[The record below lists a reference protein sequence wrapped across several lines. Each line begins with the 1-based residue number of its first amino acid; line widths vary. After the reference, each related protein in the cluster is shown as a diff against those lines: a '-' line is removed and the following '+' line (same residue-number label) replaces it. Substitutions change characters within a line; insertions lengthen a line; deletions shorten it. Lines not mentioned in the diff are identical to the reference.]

1 MGICL
6 KSQSSKGAARER
18 RARPAATYRNDEKK
32 NDQHSSCRGRS
43 MSSSRPRTASHVPST
58 RSSGPA
64 PSLHGKSSFP
74 RLTGPKSK
82 LGESRLSGVGRPP
95 DGAGGGRRLE
105 ARRDGAVSRP
115 QGSPVR
121 KCCPRPWLRAPV
133 DSHF

>member
-6 KSQSSKGAARER
+6 KSHSSKGAELEL
-18 RARPAATYRNDEKK
+18 RARPAATYSNDEE
-32 NDQHSSCRGRS
+32 NDTHSSCRGTS
-43 MSSSRPRTASHVPST
+43 MSSSRSLTASHVPST

-74 RLTGPKSK
+74 RLTGRKSK
-82 LGESRLSGVGRPP
+82 LGESCLSGVGRPP
-95 DGAGGGRRLE
+95 DGAAGRRLE
-105 ARRDGAVSRP
+105 ARRDGTVSRP

-121 KCCPRPWLRAPV
+121 RCCPRPWLRAPV